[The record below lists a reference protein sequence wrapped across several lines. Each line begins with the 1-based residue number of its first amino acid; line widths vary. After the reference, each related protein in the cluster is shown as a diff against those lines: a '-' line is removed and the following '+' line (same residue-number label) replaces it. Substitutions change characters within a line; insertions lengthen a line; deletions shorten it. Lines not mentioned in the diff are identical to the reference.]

1 MEGLRWEEWA
11 FTTRCRPAR
20 TLGASE
26 TMVWRD
32 FLLYWV
38 CKVLNV
44 RLLAISARRGGRRA
58 TAAFKGVTQERIFL
72 GLGEGFRF
80 RWQVE
85 GLDFVGPTGVYTGT
99 RSVKKR
105 G

>member
-1 MEGLRWEEWA
+1 MEGLRWDEWA

-38 CKVLNV
+38 CKELNV
-44 RLLAISARRGGRRA
+44 RLLASARRGGRRA
-58 TAAFKGVTQERIFL
+58 TAFNGVTQERMFL

-80 RWQVE
+80 RWKVVE
-85 GLDFVGPTGVYTGT
+85 GFDFVGLTAGQEFTIDI
-99 RSVKKR
+99 S
-105 G
+105 